1 MDTIKDGVKAITY
14 EDFARFGPCWL
25 TDEHK
30 RAEHAEQLARYR
42 AMREKWT
49 ALDILRIDEV
59 SADDRLW
66 LVLREELLD
75 APILHE
81 FACRCAERA
90 LSRVHNP
97 DPRSISAIETKRK
110 WLRGECTGFELAAA
124 MDAVMDAAYEVA
136 MPAACADPAEAY
148 VAFSAASASWS
159 AANSSEAYAARTAS
173 CSAALAAS
181 WSAAVPAAV
190 PAARFAA
197 WYAARSAERSAA
209 WYAARHAEVDW
220 QVAELIKMLEG

>member
-1 MDTIKDGVKAITY
+1 MDTIKDEAKSITY
-14 EDFARFGPCWL
+14 EDFVGFKPCWL
-25 TDEHK
+25 TDEYK

-66 LVLREELLD
+66 LVLREELVD

-110 WLRGECTGFELAAA
+110 WLRGECTEGELYAA
-124 MDAVMDAAYEVA
+124 
-136 MPAACADPAEAY
+136 
-148 VAFSAASASWS
+148 WS
-159 AANSSEAYAARTAS
+159 AAWSAALSVAWFAATYAEKYAAWSAEEHTEMYAAMFAASYAAMSTSWYAARTAGHT
-173 CSAALAAS
+173 AAKYAGLS
-181 WSAAVPAAV
+181 T
-190 PAARFAA
+190 ARA
-197 WYAARSAERSAA
+197 AERN
-209 WYAARHAEVDW
+209 W